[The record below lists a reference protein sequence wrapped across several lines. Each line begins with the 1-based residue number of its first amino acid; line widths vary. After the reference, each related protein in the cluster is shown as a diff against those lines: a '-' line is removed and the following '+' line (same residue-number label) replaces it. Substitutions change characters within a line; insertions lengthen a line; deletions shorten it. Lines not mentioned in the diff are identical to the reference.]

1 MMTTATRNDE
11 RTWVEVIGKPTYD
24 ALVEMVDAL
33 ESATTDDERETAERA
48 IQEDPLSVEMR
59 SGWHTPGDPEGN
71 AEEYNILLGTGGPAT
86 RIVGRLS
93 DYGEPETA
101 ALEVQD
107 WFKPWT
113 EYEETEEA
121 VLLTYARQ
129 FYFGE

>member
-1 MMTTATRNDE
+1 MTTATRNDE

-33 ESATTDDERETAERA
+33 ESATTDEEREAAEQT
-48 IQEDPLSVEMR
+48 IQEDPLSVEVR
-59 SGWHTPGDPEGN
+59 SGWYTLGEENVKP
-71 AEEYNILLGTGGPAT
+71 EEYNILLSTGGPAT

-101 ALEVQD
+101 VLQVQD

-113 EYEETEEA
+113 EYTETNQNI
-121 VLLTYARQ
+121 LLAYARQ